1 MIRMTETTPQ
11 VESSPKVLLFER
23 LGNWLFKTRN
33 VVLPLLLLV
42 LLFCFPPR
50 PLREDVIADR
60 WMDVAGLLLALLG
73 QSLRAVTI
81 GYKYIVRGG
90 KGGKVYADGL
100 VTSGMFAH
108 ARNPLYLGNLL
119 ILAGLIVIHNNPW
132 VYLIG
137 LPAVGCFYV
146 AIVTAEEAYLRRKF
160 GEDYVRYC
168 RQVPRWIPR
177 LKGFRES
184 VKDIP
189 FNWEEVLY
197 TELGSTYTWV
207 VMMLALLA
215 YEATQETALPHR
227 NAYLLAL
234 LVLFA
239 IATAGWA
246 AWRYWKKWLTAQVR
260 LRTAQ
265 Q

>member
-1 MIRMTETTPQ
+1 MIRMTETTQQMETSPQ
-11 VESSPKVLLFER
+11 VVLFER

-50 PLREDVIADR
+50 PFHEDLAADL
-60 WMDVAGLLLALLG
+60 WLDGAGILLALLG
-73 QSLRAVTI
+73 QTLRAITI
-81 GYKYIVRGG
+81 GYKYIVRGC
-90 KGGKVYADGL
+90 KGGKVYADDL

-108 ARNPLYLGNLL
+108 ARNPLYVGNLL

-137 LPAVGCFYV
+137 LPAVGCFYA
-146 AIVTAEEAYLRRKF
+146 AIVAAEEAYLRKKF
-160 GEDYVRYC
+160 GEEYVSYC
-168 RQVPRWIPR
+168 RRVPRWIPR

-184 VKDIP
+184 VRDIP

-215 YEATQETALPHR
+215 YEFTQVTALPHR
-227 NAYLLAL
+227 NTYL
-234 LVLFA
+234 LVLLGLFA
-239 IATAGWA
+239 MTTAGWA
-246 AWRYWKKWLTAQVR
+246 AWRYWKKWLTAQYR
-260 LRTAQ
+260 LRAGQ
-265 Q
+265 S